1 VGLRVRKRGLT
12 SAIKAYERLGL
23 LSREEADGF
32 RGMYAKARSYE
43 EQDQVRAALLFRFD
57 GWKTAS
63 DRISRILQYLNDDP
77 ED

>member
-1 VGLRVRKRGLT
+1 MGLRVRKRSLI
-12 SAIKAYERLGL
+12 SAIAAYERLGIL
-23 LSREEADGF
+23 TNEEADGF

-43 EQDQVRAALLFRFD
+43 EQDQVRSALLFRFD

-63 DRISRILQYLNDDP
+63 DRVSRILQYVNDDS